1 MLFFGTFAFG
11 LQSSAS
17 SSPRC
22 FQTRSLRRP
31 PVAPPSHRR
40 PPEQLSSEG
49 LHRPSRPSFPTPSS
63 PSRFPASQVCLRS
76 LYARALLAGSGKGHR
91 GPGGTGVGRSC
102 HSRVLCRSLCRHHC
116 SSRAA
121 PCADASEPDR
131 QGLREARPKENCKTG
146 LDRRFARPNSDLD
159 GSSAPLHPPFR
170 PSQAGPGV
178 DRRRAT
184 PPLLDPTREGEGTG

>member
-1 MLFFGTFAFG
+1 MCTVLDAIVAAALSFLTGSSAPAAVGLAVSCGGRRMGSADLAPRCFLFGTFAFG

-31 PVAPPSHRR
+31 PVSPPSHRR

-49 LHRPSRPSFPTPSS
+49 LHRPSRPSFPAPSS

-91 GPGGTGVGRSC
+91 GPGGTGGRPIVPLP
-102 HSRVLCRSLCRHHC
+102 RFMSL
-116 SSRAA
+116 AVQ
-121 PCADASEPDR
+121 ASL
-131 QGLREARPKENCKTG
+131 QLSGWSLR
-146 LDRRFARPNSDLD
+146 
-159 GSSAPLHPPFR
+159 
-170 PSQAGPGV
+170 
-178 DRRRAT
+178 
-184 PPLLDPTREGEGTG
+184 